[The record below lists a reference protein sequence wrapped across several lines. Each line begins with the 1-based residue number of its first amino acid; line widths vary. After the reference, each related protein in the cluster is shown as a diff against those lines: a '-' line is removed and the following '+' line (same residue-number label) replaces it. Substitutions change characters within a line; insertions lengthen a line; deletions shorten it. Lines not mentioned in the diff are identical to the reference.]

1 MARGRRRE
9 QALEHLEFERERE
22 AALRDQLVEVVT
34 EQLAPELDRA
44 AFAQMTPEEIE
55 VVRGALVGAE
65 ALGLDEEDPADWLA
79 DDEPDEAPDFEGE
92 IERLEAE
99 MAESRRRQHAYE
111 RYLEVLDRAPGAD

>member
-44 AFAQMTPEEIE
+44 AFAQMTPEEVE
-55 VVRGALVGAE
+55 VVREALVGPAE
-65 ALGLDEEDPADWLA
+65 LGLDEDDPADWLQ
-79 DDEPDEAPDFEGE
+79 DDEPEEGPDFEGE
-92 IERLEAE
+92 ISRLEAE
-99 MAESRRRQHAYE
+99 LAESRRRQQAYE
-111 RYLEVLDRAPGAD
+111 RYLEALGGAGAE